1 MTGMGSNGAAGM
13 TAIFRKGGLTF
24 GQDEASCAV
33 YGMPRVCAR
42 LGVLMYVLSLSDI
55 PAFIIRATHHRR
67 RA

>member
-1 MTGMGSNGAAGM
+1 M
-13 TAIFRKGGLTF
+13 TAIFPKGGLTF